1 MLHFP
6 FAPTQVAIEIPR
18 KFRAWFPEHQGAVPV
33 ELNGKTAKVG
43 NGSLYTLQPLA
54 GARYAVLRPGVPAG
68 LAVAGVFDRVG
79 VHQTL
84 NNRFLHELNILRSA
98 VFDVAFP
105 APLAYVL
112 RDLSLVHPGPCFDQ
126 HHDVVTLR
134 AVYSLKEDNA
144 RCVVCGR
151 PFL

>member
-1 MLHFP
+1 MLSFP
-6 FAPTQVAIEIPR
+6 FTPTQVDVEVPK
-18 KFRAWFPEHQGAVPV
+18 KFRAWFPEHKGVVPV
-33 ELNGKTAKVG
+33 ALNGRRAKIG
-43 NGSLYTLQPLA
+43 EGSEYVLQPLE

-68 LAVAGVFDRVG
+68 VAVAGVFDRVG
-79 VHQTL
+79 VHNTL
-84 NNRFLHELNILRSA
+84 NNRFLHELNLLRAA
-98 VFDVAFP
+98 VFRVSFP

-112 RDLSLVHPGPCFDQ
+112 KDLSLVHPGPCFDQ
-126 HHDVVTLR
+126 HSEVVTLR